1 MIEKLNLHPYS
12 KENLQIL
19 TVSCH
24 CCFSVDADTGQVC
37 ADFLD
42 DLNCWKEFYS
52 ISYMLLSI
60 QVNKTQIKCS
70 NTMSVHVVQT
80 SKFVLFCVRDS
91 YKIPT
96 GTCSIC

>member
-70 NTMSVHVVQT
+70 NV
-80 SKFVLFCVRDS
+80 C
-91 YKIPT
+91 I
-96 GTCSIC
+96 CSSNFQVCPFLCL

>member
-1 MIEKLNLHPYS
+1 MIEKLNLHPCS

-42 DLNCWKEFYS
+42 DLNRWKEFYS

-60 QVNKTQIKCS
+60 QVNKTKIKCS
-70 NTMSVHVVQT
+70 NMMSVCVVQA
-80 SKFVLFCVRDS
+80 SKFVLFCVCDS
-91 YKIPT
+91 N
-96 GTCSIC
+96 